1 MRLVI
6 CSHWVKVPL
15 VILHI
20 LTRNLSHL
28 HHNWLVLQLLW
39 GRCMCELLL
48 LVECLGLL
56 LREWLLNVLG
66 VLDLLGLWLLVW
78 LDKNYLRCSISDIN
92 ICVLILVCLL
102 LLILILDLALCLLL
116 MLYLCLWLTLSIS
129 TASSVDTK
137 DNTWPENNIDYDC
150 DNSTNTVITG
160 KLTNFSLIR
169 RFKINIHL
177 KFIY

>member
-1 MRLVI
+1 
-6 CSHWVKVPL
+6 
-15 VILHI
+15 
-20 LTRNLSHL
+20 
-28 HHNWLVLQLLW
+28 
-39 GRCMCELLL
+39 MCELLL

-56 LREWLLNVLG
+56 LREWLLNVLMLWLELLG
-66 VLDLLGLWLLVW
+66 VLDLLGLLG
-78 LDKNYLRCSISDIN
+78 LDKNYLRCSISDIYV
-92 ICVLILVCLL
+92 CVLILVCLL

-116 MLYLCLWLTLSIS
+116 MLYLCLLLTLSIS
-129 TASSVDTK
+129 TARSVDTK
-137 DNTWPENNIDYDC
+137 DNTWPENNIYYDC